1 VSESINQ
8 AAAAGREGLAAQL
21 RQLEEF
27 SARTEAD
34 GDAMP
39 PEMREMIVRLREI
52 VSALD
57 GLTSSMGG
65 E

>member
-1 VSESINQ
+1 VSDSINQ
-8 AAAAGREGLAAQL
+8 AAAAG
-21 RQLEEF
+21 QLEEF
-27 SARTEAD
+27 AARTEAD

-39 PEMREMIVRLREI
+39 SEMREMIARLREI
-52 VSALD
+52 VRALD